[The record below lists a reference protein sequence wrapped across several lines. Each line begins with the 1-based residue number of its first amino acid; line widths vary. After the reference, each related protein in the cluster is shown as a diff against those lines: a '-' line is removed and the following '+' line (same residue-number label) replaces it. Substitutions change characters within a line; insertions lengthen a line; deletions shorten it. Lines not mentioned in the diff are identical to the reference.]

1 MSASGRHSRDR
12 RAVVPTP
19 RSELASLPA
28 GPRPAVRTPDPA
40 ELVWLEEARELL
52 RGPETDLTDVGW
64 LGAQLD
70 VLMGSWH
77 ACPPAERWNPIPTT
91 TALGIAVGDAVI
103 ARVPG
108 LEWVYVL
115 EPGGSRF
122 ALAHRA
128 STLLEHPIEAVSALW
143 SEGRPGTLRPL
154 VDQLARRALSLT
166 SAAPDEPARLTGA
179 LRLLGLRR

>member
-1 MSASGRHSRDR
+1 MSASGRHARDR
-12 RAVVPTP
+12 RAFVPSPRAEATP
-19 RSELASLPA
+19 ITQ
-28 GPRPAVRTPDPA
+28 GPRAAVRSPDPS

-52 RGPETDLTDVGW
+52 RGPQSDLTDVGW

-70 VLMGSWH
+70 VLMGAWH
-77 ACPPAERWNPIPTT
+77 ACPTAERWNPTPTT

-122 ALAHRA
+122 AIAHRE
-128 STLLEHPIEAVSALW
+128 SPLLEHPIEAVGALW
-143 SEGRPGTLRPL
+143 VDGSPGTLRSL
-154 VDQLARRALSLT
+154 VDQLVGHALRVT
-166 SAAPDEPARLTGA
+166 ATREEPDRLTGA

>member
-1 MSASGRHSRDR
+1 MSAPGRHSRDR
-12 RAVVPTP
+12 RAVVPSP
-19 RSELASLPA
+19 RGEIAPIPT

-52 RGPETDLTDVGW
+52 RGPQTDLTDVGW
-64 LGAQLD
+64 LSAQLD

-77 ACPPAERWNPIPTT
+77 ACPPAERWNPTPTT

-128 STLLEHPIEAVSALW
+128 STLLDHPIEAVSALW
-143 SEGRPGTLRPL
+143 SDGHPGTLRPL